1 MKAKTAA
8 STREAARRK
17 NPAVFSLPAA
27 MAILRETFPVM
38 KQRDFSEKA
47 REEFAQSG
55 AAAVASTRAA
65 TLDFGVAMAA
75 PVTRILTLHPGGLS
89 DFMLSLPALHALRE
103 SFPGARFCGVMR
115 PALASLLHDS
125 PLLDDVLTRSPGKL
139 SQQTALMLQ
148 VRAGH
153 FDVAV
158 ALSTSRNTT
167 MLAWSSGAATRVG
180 FATAKMD
187 ALLTHRV
194 EAAPPFGVESY
205 LELARAVGCA
215 AHRHDARGLLSL
227 APAAWQSAAR
237 ILEKHGIGG
246 DFLVAAPAGA
256 SSPSSAAPGE
266 NVLGH
271 FAPSLRAHRRDAAT
285 QRFFIEN
292 ETKTRAASS
301 TENDERASLVSPE
314 NETRNLASDSRG
326 DSDFGIADSSELDSD
341 ELGAAREYSHLALPL
356 HAPDKNRIDDGE
368 ASGAAPHNV
377 PTEAPHD
384 ALAEARRAGEWAW
397 REAAQ
402 RFAPISS
409 ARKLKEWPAPHWARA
424 LDEVAPRL
432 PILIL
437 GNALSPVAP
446 LMQSPVLDLG
456 GRLDLPTMAALCGA
470 ARLFLGTDSG
480 LMHLAAA
487 QETPVLALFGP
498 TDWRRSAPRGAS
510 TRVLHGAIECA
521 PCLRRDCLW
530 HGENERA
537 CLTRLAPETVARAA
551 LEMLGL

>member
-1 MKAKTAA
+1 
-8 STREAARRK
+8 
-17 NPAVFSLPAA
+17 
-27 MAILRETFPVM
+27 M

-55 AAAVASTRAA
+55 AAALASTRAA
-65 TLDFGVAMAA
+65 ALDFGVAMAA
-75 PVTRILTLHPGGLS
+75 PVTRVLTLHPGGLS

-125 PLLDDVLTRSPGKL
+125 PLLDDVLTRAPGKL

-153 FDVAV
+153 FDIAV

-194 EAAPPFGVESY
+194 AAAPPFGVESY

-215 AHRHDARGLLSL
+215 AHQHDARGLLSL
-227 APAAWQSAAR
+227 SPDVQKTAVR

-256 SSPSSAAPGE
+256 SSPQSGAFHE
-266 NVLGH
+266 NALGH
-271 FAPSLRAHRRDAAT
+271 FAPSLRAHRRGVAS
-285 QRFFIEN
+285 RRSSGEI
-292 ETKTRAASS
+292 ETKTRADASI
-301 TENDERASLVSPE
+301 EKAERTILSSSKSESRDLEEALDLKSE
-314 NETRNLASDSRG
+314 ARG
-326 DSDFGIADSSELDSD
+326 DSASGDSAADEPR
-341 ELGAAREYSHLALPL
+341 AMREYSH
-356 HAPDKNRIDDGE
+356 
-368 ASGAAPHNV
+368 AAPAQNAPAANHSDGG
-377 PTEAPHD
+377 TSQRESPHD

-402 RFAPISS
+402 RLSPPSPRA
-409 ARKLKEWPAPHWARA
+409 LKEWPASHWARA
-424 LDEVAPRL
+424 LDELSPRL

-437 GNALSPVAP
+437 GNAPSPVAP

-456 GRLDLPTMAALCGA
+456 GRLDLATMAALCGA
-470 ARLFLGTDSG
+470 ARLFIGTDSG
-480 LMHLAAA
+480 LMHLASA
-487 QETPVLALFGP
+487 QDTPVVVLFGP

-510 TRVLHGAIECA
+510 TRVLHGDIECA

-530 HGENERA
+530 HGANERA
-537 CLTRLAPETVARAA
+537 CLTRIAPETVVRAA
-551 LEMLGL
+551 LQLIGL